1 MKKRTKNWIICAVIL
16 LLAVVWVWRYMTLN
30 AYYESISLLEE
41 KQRYAIG
48 DIVPYE
54 SDRSGS
60 GAILDGYSLRVN
72 SMEMMDYDDYLAS
85 VSYPTEDLRTHPDK
99 VALVQVTLFNENSD
113 AEGIMLT
120 ELQLHGIDQ
129 YFSMDWDLLVKEN
142 PILEENYGIRL
153 PYDSECE
160 LTLPF
165 SFFQMHFSAGWD
177 DLESYDLYLHLTT
190 WPTEKDI
197 RVQ

>member
-1 MKKRTKNWIICAVIL
+1 MTKRTKNWIICAVIL
-16 LLAVVWVWRYMTLN
+16 LLTVVWVWRYMTLN

-72 SMEMMDYDDYLAS
+72 SIEMMDYDDYLAS

-129 YFSMDWDLLVKEN
+129 YFSMDWGLLVKEN
-142 PILEENYGIRL
+142 PVLEGNYGIRL
-153 PYDSECE
+153 PCDSECE

-165 SFFQMHFSAGWD
+165 SFYQMHFSAGWD
-177 DLESYDLYLHLTT
+177 DLDSYDLYLHLTT